1 MVAMEESSSSLKVQ
15 LMTPQG
21 TAATSASGDV
31 TKRDNQVKLLES
43 IVVVIHLIIATGK
56 RGIT

>member
-21 TAATSASGDV
+21 TATAASGDT

-43 IVVVIHLIIATGK
+43 LVVVIHMMIATGK
-56 RGIT
+56 GGIT